1 MIPLIKLR
9 EDLRFAREL
18 LEMIDVL
25 KSATSS
31 QFRTFQMKR
40 KGFDDFKF
48 ALEDF
53 LAALGTER
61 IAHPFLKE
69 DKDLPKA
76 VLMIT
81 SDEGFL
87 GGLNTLVLTDGLE
100 QTAARDEIIVMG
112 ERGSRYMSET
122 VARPF
127 TFLPG
132 VGDDISYRRAGA
144 VRDLLIGK
152 FLRKEIGS
160 ALVVYPRFL
169 SFTAQRVE
177 VVRVLPS
184 GDILV
189 RKDDIKKFRKTTRP
203 SVLVEPDRGALIDY
217 LVRALMMQ
225 KFYDI
230 FLDSK
235 LSECSARI
243 MHLEGSLEE
252 IKTMNRRLM
261 RDYFKHLH
269 EKSDKNIREIFASR
283 LRWREARVAE
293 IFQEWQASV
302 FLKGKKPY
310 DDRRTDAA

>member
-31 QFRTFQMKR
+31 QFRTFQLKR
-40 KGFDDFKF
+40 KGFDDYKF

-53 LAALGTER
+53 LGALGTQK

-87 GGLNTLVLTDGLE
+87 GGLNTLVLADGLE
-100 QTAARDEIIVMG
+100 QAAARDEIIVMG

-122 VARPF
+122 VSRPF

-169 SFTAQRVE
+169 SFMAQRVE

-184 GDILV
+184 GDILA
-189 RKDDIKKFRKTTRP
+189 RKDDGKKIHRP
-203 SVLVEPDRGALIDY
+203 KPSILVEPDKGAVIDY
-217 LVRALMMQ
+217 LVRALLMQ

-235 LSECSARI
+235 LSECAARI

-252 IKTMNRRLM
+252 IKTMNRRLL

-293 IFQEWQASV
+293 ILQEWQASA
-302 FLKGKKPY
+302 FLKDRKPY
-310 DDRRTDAA
+310 DDRHPDAA

>member
-25 KSATSS
+25 KSATSN
-31 QFRTFQMKR
+31 QFRMFQRKR

-53 LAALGTER
+53 LSNLGTRR
-61 IAHPFLKE
+61 IQHPFLREEKG
-69 DKDLPKA
+69 LPKA

-87 GGLNTLVLTDGLE
+87 GGLNSLVVAAGLE
-100 QTAARDEIIVMG
+100 QVGGDDEIIVMG
-112 ERGSRYMSET
+112 ERGSRYLSET
-122 VARPF
+122 VTRPF

-132 VGDDISYRRAGA
+132 VGDDISYKRAGA
-144 VRDLLIGK
+144 IRDFLIAK

-160 ALVVYPRFL
+160 ALIVYPRFL
-169 SFTAQRVE
+169 SFTVQRIE
-177 VVRVLPS
+177 VIRVLPS
-184 GDILV
+184 TDLLT
-189 RKDDIKKFRKTTRP
+189 RSDDIKKFRRP
-203 SVLVEPDRGALIDY
+203 ALEPLIEPDKGAVIDY
-217 LVRALMMQ
+217 LVRAFLMQ

-235 LSECSARI
+235 LSECAARF

-252 IKTMNRRLM
+252 IKAMNQRLM
-261 RDYFKHLH
+261 RDYFKHIH

-283 LRWREARVAE
+283 LRWRQERAAE
-293 IFQEWQASV
+293 LLLLSTGAQRS
-302 FLKGKKPY
+302 
-310 DDRRTDAA
+310 

>member
-31 QFRTFQMKR
+31 QFRTFQSKR

-48 ALEDF
+48 ILEDF
-53 LAALGTER
+53 LAAVGTQK
-61 IAHPFLKE
+61 ITHPFLKE
-69 DKDLPKA
+69 NKDLPKA
-76 VLMIT
+76 VLIIT

-87 GGLNTLVLTDGLE
+87 GGLNSMVLMDALE
-100 QTAARDEIIVMG
+100 QASARDEIIVMG

-122 VARPF
+122 ASRPF
-127 TFLPG
+127 SFLPG
-132 VGDDISYRRAGA
+132 IGDDISYKRAGA
-144 VRDLLIGK
+144 IRDLLIGK
-152 FLRKEIGS
+152 FLRREIGS

-169 SFTAQRVE
+169 SFTAQRIE
-177 VVRVLPS
+177 IVRVLPS

-189 RKDDIKKFRKTTRP
+189 KKDEAKKIRRARPDI
-203 SVLVEPDRGALIDY
+203 LVEPDKGAVIDY
-217 LVRALMMQ
+217 LVRALLMQ

-235 LSECSARI
+235 LSECAARI

-252 IKTMNRRLM
+252 IKTMNRRLL

-293 IFQEWQASV
+293 ILQAWQESA
-302 FLKGKKPY
+302 FLKDSKPY
-310 DDRRTDAA
+310 DDRHTDPA